1 MPLPKGVKF
10 LKAKN
15 SKWSPKC
22 VKNEFP
28 LTYHI
33 VMDNIWFLGGV
44 GSKNPFHEFLR
55 KFEVYSTDKSK
66 MAAVVLNKIIFIY
79 HLDLCNLWFLYDCGF
94 RNVFI
99 SHTTTKI
106 ITVFLFI
113 KKESWFFTKL
123 ICAIFSFLDS
133 SSCAFY
139 VVNQYLAPKDK
150 MAEAFPRLNEF
161 VEEFL

>member
-15 SKWSPKC
+15 LKWSPKC

-33 VMDNIWFLGGV
+33 VMDNIWFQGGV
-44 GSKNPFHEFLR
+44 GSKNPFHKFLR

-66 MAAVVLNKIIFIY
+66 IVLNKIIFIY
-79 HLDLCNLWFLYDCGF
+79 HLDMCNLCFLYDCGF

-99 SHTTTKI
+99 SHTTTKM

-113 KKESWFFTKL
+113 KKNL
-123 ICAIFSFLDS
+123 GFSPS
-133 SSCAFY
+133 
-139 VVNQYLAPKDK
+139 
-150 MAEAFPRLNEF
+150 
-161 VEEFL
+161 